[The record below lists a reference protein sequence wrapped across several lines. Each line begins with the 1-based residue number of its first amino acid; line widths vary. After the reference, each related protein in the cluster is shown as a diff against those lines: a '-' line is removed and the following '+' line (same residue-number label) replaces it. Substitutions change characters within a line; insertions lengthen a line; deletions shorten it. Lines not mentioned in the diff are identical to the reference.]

1 MNTNFPKGWMRPEH
15 LAEPARET
23 QTAPKPTRVPRIKGK
38 LLPFTIE
45 LLRFLNGYLL
55 AKSLG
60 VPVTSRAL
68 VSQFPS
74 LDPEKVLVAVQ
85 AVIGLEIDVF
95 SRHDFYNA
103 NVAARKDIL
112 SGAYDHEWFEVREVV
127 TCFIPEEFSDEA
139 KAIARS
145 LLTRLVVAISQG
157 IIRKSRLKP

>member
-112 SGAYDHEWFEVREVV
+112 SEVREVV